1 MFVFGK
7 FGVLCFLEIAVLRFA
22 LLPFY
27 RRNEIVRIL
36 QSVSDPSSNSLFSLI
51 KSYLDCFKF
60 VKKWVTSYHK
70 LRENWICLK
79 ELVRNRILSSFQKRG
94 LHFRCFWENF
104 PSFFKNSFSVQNHQP
119 AATWSDKPISAQCFA
134 HIETSQLQLTFDL
147 NEMTG
152 FHMRTN
158 LVQFGLTA
166 SNIYQRLL
174 AHILFPSKGVTEKI
188 CKGDLYHR
196 FRE

>member
-1 MFVFGK
+1 MFVLEK

-36 QSVSDPSSNSLFSLI
+36 QSVSDPSSNSLFSSI

-79 ELVRNRILSSFQKRG
+79 ELVRNRISSSFKKRG

-104 PSFFKNSFSVQNHQP
+104 PIFIFLRTAFLFKIINQLLLEVINPYQINVS
-119 AATWSDKPISAQCFA
+119 
-134 HIETSQLQLTFDL
+134 HI
-147 NEMTG
+147 
-152 FHMRTN
+152 
-158 LVQFGLTA
+158 
-166 SNIYQRLL
+166 
-174 AHILFPSKGVTEKI
+174 
-188 CKGDLYHR
+188 
-196 FRE
+196 